1 MPTREQLME
10 RLAAADP
17 LPDAERLTPDERQEA
32 DELLSRL
39 LATPP
44 EPARPAPARR
54 PRRRWAF
61 AAAAATCTAL
71 VAFAAVNVV
80 DSDGPGPNVL
90 ALAVAAVTDRDSV
103 YHVVQSNK
111 LHATDVRA
119 PVEGQR
125 IWFESW
131 HAPDGRFHQR
141 AFAPG
146 GEHRGRLIG
155 EYAGRRTPGRR
166 GGPMLSWYARNNT
179 ISSMRIGWSSNP
191 RGAPFLDQ
199 FADPGTQLRSLEEQ
213 GRLHAAGTTE
223 VDGHKAYRLSSGTV
237 PGSGPHGK
245 ERIEFLVDA
254 ETYLPLASHYT
265 HTNGKHRYE
274 LYTRYVVY
282 KRMPV
287 NARSRAKLDLD
298 PHPGAKCAPGADKI
312 IGRGTLGFPNPCAR

>member
-1 MPTREQLME
+1 MPTHEQLME

-17 LPDAERLTPDERQEA
+17 LPDTERLTPHERQEA

-39 LATPP
+39 LATPA
-44 EPARPAPARR
+44 EPARHAPARG

-90 ALAVAAVTDRDSV
+90 ALAVAAVTDRASV
-103 YHVVQSNK
+103 YHVVERNE

-119 PVEGQR
+119 PAEGRR

-131 HAPDGRFHQR
+131 HAADGRFHQR

-179 ISSMRIGWSSNP
+179 ITSIRIGFSEGH
-191 RGAPFLDQ
+191 GAPFLNQ

-223 VDGHKAYRLSSGTV
+223 VDGRRAYRLASDTV
-237 PGSGPHGK
+237 PGWGPRGK

-254 ETYLPLASHYT
+254 ETYLPLASRYT
-265 HTNGKHRYE
+265 HSNGNHRYVMF
-274 LYTRYVVY
+274 TRYVVY
-282 KRMPV
+282 ARLPL

-298 PHPGAKCAPGADKI
+298 PHPGARCAPGADKI
-312 IGRGTLGFPNPCAR
+312 MGRGTLGFPNPCAR